1 MVQDKEVDLCFN
13 KQDLS
18 LLWFTKVIIEQI
30 FRITTNESFAEKW
43 IKTYS
48 VPFLESTLIIL
59 KARDIKNHAQD
70 YLTNVAISYINSAI
84 RIAYAYQYIYKELN
98 FILQDVIFINI
109 RMTEDDIELWRDDPI
124 E

>member
-1 MVQDKEVDLCFN
+1 MDLCFN